1 MVEIRMVL
9 PSDAENILE
18 IYAPYIKH
26 SFCTFESE
34 VPTVEQI
41 RERIQKVLESKPWI
55 VCVIDK
61 KLAGYVYASA
71 HRDRAAYQWSCECSV
86 YTKTDFQGI
95 GIGHQLYK
103 VLFQMLKTLGYRN
116 VYAGITLPNEAS
128 ARLHEKHGFT
138 HFATYENVGYKLG
151 HWKDV
156 GWWKL
161 QLNNYNP
168 KPSPP
173 IKLSETDVSRFD
185 RLFSVAADHILQKL
199 TY

>member
-1 MVEIRMVL
+1 MVEIRMAL
-9 PSDAENILE
+9 PADAGGILE
-18 IYAPYIKH
+18 IYAPHVKD

-34 VPTVEQI
+34 VPSLE
-41 RERIQKVLESKPWI
+41 EMEDRIHKAIQYRPWI

-61 KLAGYVYASA
+61 TIAGYVYASA

-86 YTKTDFQGI
+86 YTKNEFQGI
-95 GIGHQLYK
+95 GIGYQMYK
-103 VLFQMLKTLGYRN
+103 ILFQLLKLQGYKT
-116 VYAGITLPNEAS
+116 VYAGITLPNEGS
-128 ARLHEKHGFT
+128 IRLHEKIGFT

-161 QLNNYNP
+161 QLNRYNQ

-173 IKLSETDVSRFD
+173 LKLSETDVSRFD
-185 RLFSVAADHILQKL
+185 RLFSDAAHHILQKL
-199 TY
+199 VC